1 MSEGSKT
8 GDAEIVRGE
17 PQAPEPQAPVQ
28 TDDGIA
34 LVGRGGS
41 EPKAPGGTPG
51 GPSGAHTDE
60 RLIEL
65 WLHGK
70 SATTRRA
77 YEGDLAKLFDFTGGK
92 PLELVTLSDLQE
104 FSDRLGENVSPA
116 THARTIAALKSL
128 FSFAHDVGYLQFEV
142 TKPLKVPSRKD
153 DLAETILSVSEV
165 HDVIAAARRHSKRDG
180 TLLKLMYAAGLRSA
194 EATALKWR
202 NLTDRDDGR
211 GQLTVFGKGGK
222 TRNVLLP
229 ASIHREV
236 SALRNGAVPD
246 APVFGSRKKGGHLDG
261 SQVRRIVSRAGEE
274 AGLEVEVSPHDLRH
288 AHASHSADSGAPLH
302 LVRAT
307 LGHSSIATTGR
318 YLHARPNESSATYLG
333 FS

>member
-1 MSEGSKT
+1 MERKDSSSARLTLRTLREQSLT
-8 GDAEIVRGE
+8 
-17 PQAPEPQAPVQ
+17 PAPERPVYPDQ
-28 TDDGIA
+28 DTG
-34 LVGRGGS
+34 VS
-41 EPKAPGGTPG
+41 S
-51 GPSGAHTDE
+51 GPSGANNDG

-70 SATTRRA
+70 SGTTRRA

-92 PLELVTLSDLQE
+92 PLASVTLADLQE
-104 FSDRLGENVSPA
+104 FSDLLSESVSPA
-116 THARTIAALKSL
+116 THSRTIAALKSL

-142 TKPLKVPSRKD
+142 TKPLKVPPRKD
-153 DLAETILSVSEV
+153 QLAEKILSVSEV
-165 HDVIAAARRHSKRDG
+165 HDMIAAAKRRAKRDG
-180 TLLKLMYAAGLRSA
+180 TMLKLMYAAGLRSA

-202 NLTDRDDGR
+202 DVTDRDDGQ

-222 TRNVLLP
+222 TRNVLVP
-229 ASIHREV
+229 ASVHREV
-236 SALRNGAVPD
+236 SQLRNGVMAD
-246 APVFGSRKKGGHLDG
+246 DPVFRSRKKGGHLDG
-261 SQVRRIVSRAGEE
+261 SQVRRIVSRAGKE

-288 AHASHSADSGAPLH
+288 AHASHSSDSGAPLH